1 MFEHLYPSL
10 IFVCVL
16 TSEENDNKKQ
26 YPSNY
31 FKNSKIC
38 GGSLLDAKRNY
49 FFVPHDFLF
58 DRLPIPINVRHL

>member
-31 FKNSKIC
+31 FKNSNPTTTN
-38 GGSLLDAKRNY
+38 STADARTYK
-49 FFVPHDFLF
+49 L
-58 DRLPIPINVRHL
+58 